1 MKITIELLENALA
14 KVGVEFEGK
23 FSETIIQAQLLQPAI
38 EMVTAAI
45 LVSNIAKDVEAETLI
60 QKEIDELTK

>member
-14 KVGVEFEGK
+14 KVEVEFENK
-23 FSETIIQAQLLQPAI
+23 VSETIIQAQLLQPAI

-45 LVSNIAKDVEAETLI
+45 LVSNIAKDIETETLI

>member
-45 LVSNIAKDVEAETLI
+45 LVSTIAKDIEAETLI